1 MLLRLDSRFIGAF
14 AHNNNNNNS
23 NNDDNNND
31 NDNNDN
37 NNNDNNELVQIR
49 PVFCFAAMKIMDLQF
64 LLQNKSFQFS
74 VEIHLLVKVLKKST
88 PMVTF

>member
-14 AHNNNNNNS
+14 AHNNNNNS
-23 NNDDNNND
+23 NNDNSANTTD
-31 NDNNDN
+31 

-64 LLQNKSFQFS
+64 LLQNKSFQFL
-74 VEIHLLVKVLKKST
+74 VEIYLLVKVFKRPT
-88 PMVTF
+88 PTVTF